1 MRALVTLALS
11 LALLLG
17 FALPAAALQTGS
29 PAWTLKA
36 QLLFEGP
43 GTAYDVTGEVQA
55 EARVYVDRCS
65 KDWCQIHVGGQ
76 RGWVSLYALTF
87 GQRPQ
92 PPFSG
97 PRLHLKGGGPGTVC
111 LFEGRNFTGEALCA
125 GPGYVVRDLLL
136 LHKDNRYSSVSIE
149 GDVSVLLCRDRDF
162 KSYCVRVN
170 ESQAR
175 LHGFLDNGVTSLRVY

>member
-17 FALPAAALQTGS
+17 LALPAAALQTGS